1 MKRKFYISWG
11 FVGDSKYTNRQV
23 CVLCTEE
30 ELDVIAVAIGD
41 GTLADAVVVYDK
53 PNQTNWDKPYKVYR
67 DCM

>member
-1 MKRKFYISWG
+1 MESLNRIELAG
-11 FVGDSKYTNRQV
+11 FVGTARV
-23 CVLCTEE
+23 FP
-30 ELDVIAVAIGD
+30 IGD